1 MIIYITLLHMLY
13 IKLEASESASVW
25 ADHHDKKSVLV
36 SAAKILIGASLA
48 ASHKPQF
55 SFIVNNSS
63 NMCIENCLLIKPANN
78 KSTCDNT

>member
-1 MIIYITLLHMLY
+1 MLY
-13 IKLEASESASVW
+13 IKLEASVL

-78 KSTCDNT
+78 KSTCSECSQLHVDAYCMH